1 MLKKGVRA
9 AQERERERKRA
20 RRRTRKGEKGNW
32 FDAGLIGWGLGEE
45 ELERCCYCCSF
56 QV

>member
-1 MLKKGVRA
+1 MLKRGVRA

-32 FDAGLIGWGLGEE
+32 FDGQLIGWGLGEE
-45 ELERCCYCCSF
+45 ELENCCYSCSF
-56 QV
+56 DV